1 MNHTKSMLL
10 CALLI
15 SLSMTACSGL
25 GDSGGGG
32 GGGGG
37 GGTGNATLSI
47 TLQAKPLTPPPGTNI
62 LSYSLTVGGVTLTPA
77 TGNPINIPGPLTFD
91 MMRLQSDSGLLT
103 LTPLTVP
110 AGTYTTLTVSL
121 TGATVTFCT
130 NTAGVPGCN
139 TSSVVSKTAGAAL
152 PIITLPNGGLVL
164 TSNQKAGLS
173 LDFNIGGTL
182 TLTGQTISTVDLS
195 ALANLTAITL
205 GTTHPS
211 DLTAT
216 QLDYLE
222 DIIGS
227 VAVSGN
233 NVTITTANHG
243 TITAV
248 ADSNTF
254 FSPNCNLSGV
264 GNGTNTIACVQA
276 NQVASI
282 DAILNADGTIKLIAF
297 DPISAVSTTNNDFIE
312 GVVAFAPTSTN
323 QFTLIASDAALTT
336 SGSVLPKPFPI
347 GTTVNVTLVTNKPT
361 PFAVDTNGLAVAD
374 SDVANFNTNSGSAT
388 SLLPGQMVAIRV
400 ASFTNN
406 SGVFAVMTDALEL
419 RSSRVAGTAA
429 QNGTN
434 TGFLYTGTS
443 LPPYLGINLPVPLV
457 EFTTGTPPTQNS
469 THFDG
474 VTSSTG
480 VVNGTTYS
488 TRALYFGQNA
498 SFPFVA
504 GKVRQNQ

>member
-1 MNHTKSMLL
+1 MNYAKSAFL
-10 CALLI
+10 CVSVIAVC
-15 SLSMTACSGL
+15 MTACSGL
-25 GDSGGGG
+25 GDSGGVVPPPVN
-32 GGGGG
+32 
-37 GGTGNATLSI
+37 GNATLSI

-62 LSYSLTVGGVTLTPA
+62 LSYSLTVGGLTLTPA
-77 TGNPINIPGPLTFD
+77 TGNPINVPGPFTFD
-91 MMRLQSDSGLLT
+91 MMRLQSDSGFLGKVT
-103 LTPLTVP
+103 AP
-110 AGTYTTLTVSL
+110 AGTYTSLTVSL
-121 TGATVTFCT
+121 TSAVVTFCT

-139 TSSVVSKTAGAAL
+139 TASVVSKTGGGSS

-164 TSNQKAGLS
+164 TSNQQTGIS
-173 LDFNIGGTL
+173 VDFNIGGTL
-182 TLTGQTISTVDLS
+182 TLTGQPPTISAVVLS
-195 ALANLTAITL
+195 SDANLTAITL

-254 FSPNCNLSGV
+254 FSPNCNLAGV

-347 GTTVNVTLVTNKPT
+347 GTTVNVTLKPNT

-400 ASFTNN
+400 AGFTNT

>member
-1 MNHTKSMLL
+1 MNYTKSVLL

-15 SLSMTACSGL
+15 SLCMTACSGL
-25 GDSGGGG
+25 GDSGGVVPPPV
-32 GGGGG
+32 
-37 GGTGNATLSI
+37 TGNATLSI
-47 TLQAKPLTPPPGTNI
+47 TLQSKPLTPPPGTNI

-103 LTPLTVP
+103 LAPLSVP
-110 AGTYTTLTVSL
+110 AGTYTTLTMSL

-130 NTAGVPGCN
+130 NTAGVSGCN
-139 TSSVVSKTAGAAL
+139 ASSVASVTGGASL

-173 LDFNIGGTL
+173 LDFNLGGTL
-182 TLTGQTISTVDLS
+182 TLTGQTISKVDLS

-211 DLTAT
+211 DLTST

-227 VAVSGN
+227 VAVNGN

-254 FSPNCNLSGV
+254 FSPSCNLSGV
-264 GNGTNTIACVQA
+264 GDGTNTIACVQA

-297 DPISAVSTTNNDFIE
+297 DPISAATATNNDFIE
-312 GVVAFAPTSTN
+312 GVVAFAPTNPN

-361 PFAVDTNGLAVAD
+361 PFAVDTNGLNVSP
-374 SDVANFNTNSGSAT
+374 SDVANFNTGTGSAT

-400 ASFTNN
+400 AGFANN
-406 SGVFAVMTDALEL
+406 NGVFAVMTDALEL

-443 LPPYLGINLPVPLV
+443 LPLYLGINLPVPLV

-498 SFPFVA
+498 SFPFVT

>member
-1 MNHTKSMLL
+1 MNYTKSMLL
-10 CALLI
+10 CALLAA
-15 SLSMTACSGL
+15 LSTAACSGL
-25 GDSGGGG
+25 GDSGGVVPPPVN
-32 GGGGG
+32 
-37 GGTGNATLSI
+37 GNATLSI
-47 TLQAKPLTPPPGTNI
+47 TLQAKPLTPPPGTNV
-62 LSYSLTVGGVTLTPA
+62 LSYSLTVGGLTLTPA
-77 TGNPINIPGPLTFD
+77 TGNPINVPGPLTFD

-110 AGTYTTLTVSL
+110 AGTYTTLTASL
-121 TGATVTFCT
+121 TGATVTYCT

-139 TSSVVSKTAGAAL
+139 ASSVASVTGGNAL

-173 LDFNIGGTL
+173 IDFNIGGTL
-182 TLTGQTISTVDLS
+182 TLTGTSQTISKVDLS
-195 ALANLTAITL
+195 ALANLTTITL

-233 NVTITTANHG
+233 NVSITTANHG

-254 FSPNCNLSGV
+254 FSPSCNLSGI

-297 DPISAVSTTNNDFIE
+297 DPISTVSTTNNDFIE
-312 GVVAFAPTSTN
+312 GVVAFAPTSSN

-336 SGSVLPKPFPI
+336 SGTVLTKPFPI
-347 GTTVNVTLVTNKPT
+347 GTVVNVTLKPNT
-361 PFAVDTNGLAVAD
+361 PFAVDTNGLNVSP
-374 SDVANFNTNSGSAT
+374 SDLAIFNTNSGTAT

-400 ASFTNN
+400 AGFTNS

-434 TGFLYTGTS
+434 TGFLYSGTS

-457 EFTTGTPPTQNS
+457 EFSTGTPPTQNS

>member
-1 MNHTKSMLL
+1 MNYTKSVLL

-15 SLSMTACSGL
+15 SLSTTACSGL
-25 GDSGGGG
+25 GDSGGVIPPPV
-32 GGGGG
+32 
-37 GGTGNATLSI
+37 TGDATLSV
-47 TLQAKPLTPPPGTNI
+47 TLQAKPLIPPPGTNI
-62 LSYSLTVGGVTLTPA
+62 LSYSLTVGGLTLTPA
-77 TGNPINIPGPLTFD
+77 TGNPINIPGSLTFD
-91 MMRLQSDSGLLT
+91 MMRLQSDSGFLG
-103 LTPLTVP
+103 TVTAP
-110 AGTYTTLTVSL
+110 AGTYTSLTVSL
-121 TGATVTFCT
+121 TDAVVTFCT
-130 NTAGVPGCN
+130 DTTGVPGCN
-139 TSSVVSKTAGAAL
+139 TASVASVTGGASS

-164 TSNQKAGLS
+164 TSNQQTGIS
-173 LDFNIGGTL
+173 VDFNIGGTL
-182 TLTGQTISTVDLS
+182 SLTGQTVSKVDLS
-195 ALANLTAITL
+195 AAANLTAIPL

-211 DLTAT
+211 DLAAT

-222 DIIGS
+222 DIVGS
-227 VAVSGN
+227 VAVNGN

-243 TITAV
+243 TITAI

-264 GNGTNTIACVQA
+264 GDGTNTIKCVQA

-282 DAILNADGTIKLIAF
+282 DAILNADGTMKLIAF
-297 DPISAVSTTNNDFIE
+297 DPISAVTTTNNDFIE
-312 GVVAFAPTSTN
+312 GVVAFAPTNPN

-336 SGSVLPKPFPI
+336 SGTVLPKPFPI

-361 PFAVDTNGLAVAD
+361 PFAVDTNGLNVAL
-374 SDVANFNTNSGSAT
+374 SDVANFNTGTGSAT
-388 SLLPGQMVAIRV
+388 SLIPGQMVAIRV

-434 TGFLYTGTS
+434 TGFLYSGTS

-457 EFTTGTPPTQNS
+457 EFTIGTPPTQNS

>member
-1 MNHTKSMLL
+1 MNYTKSLLL

-15 SLSMTACSGL
+15 SLSTTACSGL
-25 GDSGGGG
+25 GDSGGVVPPPV
-32 GGGGG
+32 
-37 GGTGNATLSI
+37 NADATLSI

-62 LSYSLTVGGVTLTPA
+62 LSYSLTVGGLTLTPA
-77 TGNPINIPGPLTFD
+77 TGNPINVPGPLTFD
-91 MMRLQSDSGLLT
+91 MMRLQSDSGFLGKVT
-103 LTPLTVP
+103 AP
-110 AGTYTTLTVSL
+110 AGTYTSLTVSL
-121 TGATVTFCT
+121 TDAVVTFCT
-130 NTAGVPGCN
+130 DTAGVPGCN
-139 TSSVVSKTAGAAL
+139 TASVVSVTGGASS
-152 PIITLPNGGLVL
+152 PIITLPSGGLVL
-164 TSNQKAGLS
+164 TSNQQTGIS

-182 TLTGQTISTVDLS
+182 TLTGQTISKVDLMT
-195 ALANLTAITL
+195 ATNLTVIPL

-227 VAVSGN
+227 VAVNGN

-254 FSPNCNLSGV
+254 FSPNCNLPGI
-264 GNGTNTIACVQA
+264 GDGTNTINCVQA

-282 DAILNADGTIKLIAF
+282 DAILNADGTMKLIAF
-297 DPISAVSTTNNDFIE
+297 NPISAVSTTNNDFIE
-312 GVVAFAPTSTN
+312 GVVAFTPTNPN

-336 SGSVLPKPFPI
+336 SGTLLPKPFPI
-347 GTTVNVTLVTNKPT
+347 GTVVNVTLLANT
-361 PFAVDTNGLAVAD
+361 PFGVDTNGLAVAA
-374 SDVANFNTNSGSAT
+374 SDVANFNTGTGSAT

-400 ASFTNN
+400 AGFTNT

-419 RSSRVAGTAA
+419 RSSRIAGTAA

-457 EFTTGTPPTQNS
+457 EFTIGTPPTQNS

-480 VVNGTTYS
+480 IINGTTYS

>member
-1 MNHTKSMLL
+1 MNHTKSVLL
-10 CALLI
+10 FALLI
-15 SLSMTACSGL
+15 SLSTTACSGL
-25 GDSGGGG
+25 GDSGGVVPPPPV
-32 GGGGG
+32 
-37 GGTGNATLSI
+37 TGDATLSI
-47 TLQAKPLTPPPGTNI
+47 TLQAKPLAPPPGTNI
-62 LSYSLTVGGVTLTPA
+62 LSYSLTVGGLTLTPA
-77 TGNPINIPGPLTFD
+77 TGNPINIAGPLTFD
-91 MMRLQSDSGLLT
+91 MMRLESDSGFLG
-103 LTPLTVP
+103 TVTAP
-110 AGTYTTLTVSL
+110 AGTYTSLTVSL
-121 TGATVTFCT
+121 TDAVVTFCT
-130 NTAGVPGCN
+130 DTTGVPGCN
-139 TSSVVSKTAGAAL
+139 TASVVSVTGGASS

-164 TSNQKAGLS
+164 TSNQQTGLS
-173 LDFNIGGTL
+173 IDFNLGGTL
-182 TLTGQTISTVDLS
+182 TLTGQTISRVDLS
-195 ALANLTAITL
+195 TVANLTVIPL

-233 NVTITTANHG
+233 SVTITTANHG

-254 FSPNCNLSGV
+254 FSPNCNLSGI
-264 GNGTNTIACVQA
+264 GDGTNTINCVQA

-282 DAILNADGTIKLIAF
+282 DAILNADGTMKLIAF

-312 GVVAFAPTSTN
+312 GVVAFTPSNPN

-336 SGSVLPKPFPI
+336 SGSVLAKPFPI
-347 GTTVNVTLVTNKPT
+347 GTVVNVTLKANT
-361 PFAVDTNGLAVAD
+361 PFAVDTNGLSVAV
-374 SDVANFNTNSGSAT
+374 SDVANFNTGTGSAT
-388 SLLPGQMVAIRV
+388 SLLPGQVVAIRV

-419 RSSRVAGTAA
+419 RSSRIAGTAA

-434 TGFLYTGTS
+434 TGFLYSGTS
-443 LPPYLGINLPVPLV
+443 LPPYLGINLPTPLV
-457 EFTTGTPPTQNS
+457 ELTTGTPPTQNS

-474 VTSSTG
+474 VTSATG
-480 VVNGTTYS
+480 IINGTTYS

>member
-1 MNHTKSMLL
+1 MNYTKSAFL
-10 CALLI
+10 CVSLI
-15 SLSMTACSGL
+15 AVFMTACSGL
-25 GDSGGGG
+25 GDSGGVVPPPVNA
-32 GGGGG
+32 
-37 GGTGNATLSI
+37 NATLSI
-47 TLQAKPLTPPPGTNI
+47 TLQAKPLAPPPGTSI
-62 LSYSLTVGGVTLTPA
+62 LSYSLTVGGLTLTPA

-91 MMRLQSDSGLLT
+91 MMRLQSDSGFLG
-103 LTPLTVP
+103 TVTAP
-110 AGTYTTLTVSL
+110 AGTYTSLTVSL
-121 TGATVTFCT
+121 TDAVVTFCT
-130 NTAGVPGCN
+130 ITAGVPGCN
-139 TSSVVSKTAGAAL
+139 TASVVSVTGGASS
-152 PIITLPNGGLVL
+152 PIITLPGGGLVL
-164 TSNQKAGLS
+164 TSNQQTGIS
-173 LDFNIGGTL
+173 VDFNIGGTL
-182 TLTGQTISTVDLS
+182 TLTGQTISKVDLS
-195 ALANLTAITL
+195 AVANLTVIPL
-205 GTTHPS
+205 GATHPS
-211 DLTAT
+211 DLAAT

-222 DIIGS
+222 DIVGS
-227 VAVSGN
+227 VAVNGN

-312 GVVAFAPTSTN
+312 GVVAFAPRTSN

-336 SGSVLPKPFPI
+336 SASVLPKPFPI
-347 GTTVNVTLVTNKPT
+347 GTTVNVTLNANT
-361 PFAVDTNGLAVAD
+361 PFAVDTNGLNVAP
-374 SDVANFNTNSGSAT
+374 SDVANFNSGTGSAT
-388 SLLPGQMVAIRV
+388 ELLPGQMVAIRV
-400 ASFTNN
+400 AGFTNN

-434 TGFLYTGTS
+434 TGLLYTGTS
-443 LPPYLGINLPVPLV
+443 LPLFLGINLPVPLV
-457 EFTTGTPPTQNS
+457 EFTTGTPPTENS

-474 VTSSTG
+474 VTTSTG
-480 VVNGTTYS
+480 VVNGTTIS

>member
-1 MNHTKSMLL
+1 MNYTKSVFL
-10 CALLI
+10 CVSLI
-15 SLSMTACSGL
+15 AVFMTACSGL
-25 GDSGGGG
+25 GDSGGVVPPPV
-32 GGGGG
+32 
-37 GGTGNATLSI
+37 NADATLSI

-62 LSYSLTVGGVTLTPA
+62 LSYSLTVGGLTLTPA

-91 MMRLQSDSGLLT
+91 MMRLQSDSGFLG
-103 LTPLTVP
+103 TVTAP
-110 AGTYTTLTVSL
+110 AGTYTSLTVSL
-121 TGATVTFCT
+121 TDAVVTFCT
-130 NTAGVPGCN
+130 DTTGVPGCN
-139 TSSVVSKTAGAAL
+139 TASVVSVTGGASS

-164 TSNQKAGLS
+164 TSNQQTGLS
-173 LDFNIGGTL
+173 IDFNIGGTL
-182 TLTGQTISTVDLS
+182 TLTGQTISKVDLS
-195 ALANLTAITL
+195 TATNLTTITL

-227 VAVSGN
+227 VAVNGN

-282 DAILNADGTIKLIAF
+282 DAILNADGTMKLIAF
-297 DPISAVSTTNNDFIE
+297 NPISAATATGNDFIE
-312 GVVAFAPTSTN
+312 GVVAFTPTNPN

-347 GTTVNVTLVTNKPT
+347 GTTVNVTLKANT
-361 PFAVDTNGLAVAD
+361 PFAVDTNGLAVAA
-374 SDVANFNTNSGSAT
+374 SDVANFNTGTGSAT

-400 ASFTNN
+400 AGFTNN

-480 VVNGTTYS
+480 VVNGTVYS

>member
-1 MNHTKSMLL
+1 MNYTKSLLL

-15 SLSMTACSGL
+15 SLSTTACSGL
-25 GDSGGGG
+25 GDSGGVVPPPV
-32 GGGGG
+32 
-37 GGTGNATLSI
+37 NADATLSV

-62 LSYSLTVGGVTLTPA
+62 LSYSLTVGGLTLTPA
-77 TGNPINIPGPLTFD
+77 TGNPINVPGPLTFD
-91 MMRLQSDSGLLT
+91 MMRLQSDSGFLGKVT
-103 LTPLTVP
+103 AP
-110 AGTYTTLTVSL
+110 AGTYTSLTVSL
-121 TGATVTFCT
+121 TDAVVTFCT
-130 NTAGVPGCN
+130 DTPGVPGCN
-139 TSSVVSKTAGAAL
+139 TASVVSVTGGASS
-152 PIITLPNGGLVL
+152 PVITLPSGGLVL
-164 TSNQKAGLS
+164 TSNQQTGLS
-173 LDFNIGGTL
+173 IDFNIGGTL
-182 TLTGQTISTVDLS
+182 TLTGQTISRVDLS
-195 ALANLTAITL
+195 TAANLTVIPL
-205 GTTHPS
+205 GTAHPS

-254 FSPNCNLSGV
+254 FSPNCNLSGI
-264 GNGTNTIACVQA
+264 GDGTNTINCVQA

-282 DAILNADGTIKLIAF
+282 DAILNADGTMKLIAF
-297 DPISAVSTTNNDFIE
+297 NPISTVSTTNNDFIE
-312 GVVAFAPTSTN
+312 GVVAFPPTNPN

-336 SGSVLPKPFPI
+336 SGTVLPKPFPI
-347 GTTVNVTLVTNKPT
+347 GTVVNVTLKANT

-374 SDVANFNTNSGSAT
+374 SDVANFNTGTGSAT

-400 ASFTNN
+400 AGFTNT

-419 RSSRVAGTAA
+419 RSSRIAGTAA

-457 EFTTGTPPTQNS
+457 EFTIGTPPTQNS

-480 VVNGTTYS
+480 IINGTTYS
-488 TRALYFGQNA
+488 VRALYFGQNA

>member
-1 MNHTKSMLL
+1 MNYTKPAFL
-10 CALLI
+10 CVSIIAMF
-15 SLSMTACSGL
+15 MTACSGL
-25 GDSGGGG
+25 GDSGGVVPPPV
-32 GGGGG
+32 
-37 GGTGNATLSI
+37 NADATLSI
-47 TLQAKPLTPPPGTNI
+47 TLQSKPLTPPPGTNI

-77 TGNPINIPGPLTFD
+77 TGNPINVPGPLTFD

-103 LTPLTVP
+103 LAPLSVP

-121 TGATVTFCT
+121 TDAVVTFCT
-130 NTAGVPGCN
+130 DTTGVPGCN
-139 TSSVVSKTAGAAL
+139 ASSVVSVTGGASL

-164 TSNQKAGLS
+164 TSNQKTGLS
-173 LDFNIGGTL
+173 LDFNMGGTL
-182 TLTGQTISTVDLS
+182 SLTGQTVSKVDLS
-195 ALANLTAITL
+195 TIANLTAITL

-254 FSPNCNLSGV
+254 FSPNCNLSGI

-312 GVVAFAPTSTN
+312 GVVAFPPTNPN

-336 SGSVLPKPFPI
+336 SGTVLPKPFPI
-347 GTTVNVTLVTNKPT
+347 GTTVNVTLKANT
-361 PFAVDTNGLAVAD
+361 PFAVDTNGLNVSP
-374 SDVANFNTNSGSAT
+374 SDVANFNTGTGSAT
-388 SLLPGQMVAIRV
+388 SLIPGQMVAIRV
-400 ASFTNN
+400 AGFTNN

-434 TGFLYTGTS
+434 TGFLYSGTS

-474 VTSSTG
+474 VTTSTG
-480 VVNGTTYS
+480 IVNGTTYS